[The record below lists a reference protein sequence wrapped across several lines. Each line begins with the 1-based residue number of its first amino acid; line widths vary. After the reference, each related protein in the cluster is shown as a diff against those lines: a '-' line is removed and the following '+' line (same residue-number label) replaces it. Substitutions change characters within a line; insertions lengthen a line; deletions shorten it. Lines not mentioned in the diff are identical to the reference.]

1 MFDPEGARAESGFS
15 LVEAMVAL
23 ALILAALVMSMAF
36 LAEQPRLIRRLD
48 ARERADRA
56 IEATFET
63 LRAREL
69 RLASGPPQW
78 WVAPPPEAV
87 SVMLD
92 LDVEEEESLDGLYRV
107 TVTATYVL
115 EEQARQRSVT
125 SMVWR
130 P

>member
-1 MFDPEGARAESGFS
+1 MVEPEGARAESGFS
-15 LVEAMVAL
+15 LVEAIVAL
-23 ALILAALVMSMAF
+23 ALILAALVMSLAF

-69 RLASGPPQW
+69 RLVSGPPQW

-87 SVMLD
+87 SVVLD
-92 LDVEEEESLDGLYRV
+92 LAVEEESLDGLYRV
-107 TVTATYVL
+107 TVTAVYVV
-115 EEQARQRSVT
+115 EEQARRRSVT